1 MYQTL
6 QPVFSY
12 AERNETQ
19 YGSRKMRLGR
29 DSLRNFDAC
38 ALCLQRARDPRM
50 CDEGHIFCQ
59 VSTEDAAPSAAS
71 CLTDANSQE
80 CVLTSLLTQK
90 KEIKRQ
96 EKLLERMREEEEQER
111 QAARQLARERVLRD
125 FERLQ
130 SGAGASTP
138 STSGSGA
145 AASVIAAAASATDRG
160 TKRKFA
166 LDEAEV
172 ARLQDEQEEKAM
184 REIEREHA
192 DKRKA
197 KLPNFW
203 LVSVSPFHVKLASLE
218 PY

>member
-1 MYQTL
+1 M
-6 QPVFSY
+6 
-12 AERNETQ
+12 
-19 YGSRKMRLGR
+19 
-29 DSLRNFDAC
+29 
-38 ALCLQRARDPRM
+38 
-50 CDEGHIFCQ
+50 I
-59 VSTEDAAPSAAS
+59 
-71 CLTDANSQE
+71 
-80 CVLTSLLTQK
+80 TSLLTQK

-130 SGAGASTP
+130 SGAGESAP

-145 AASVIAAAASATDRG
+145 ADSVIAAAAAERA

-166 LDEAEV
+166 LDEQEV

-184 REIEREHA
+184 REIEREQA

-203 LVSVSPFHVKLASLE
+203 LVCSVSSHDRTLPAI
-218 PY
+218 